1 MSIRNARKIRAE
13 ELSDRRRQAV
23 ALFESGM
30 KRKDIAPIVGAHRNV
45 VGQWIKSWQETGEQS
60 FLVDQPGRPAGTGRK
75 LEDDQSQL
83 IQDLVAN
90 NTPDHFGY
98 PFLLWSREA
107 IQTLILDKIGI
118 DLPIRTLGTYLE
130 RWGFTAQKPK
140 SRAYEQSDK
149 AVQKWLNEDYPE
161 IASRAKKEGAEIHWG
176 DETGIRSDDVKGR
189 SYAPKGKTPVIKL
202 KGKRE
207 RLNMLSTV
215 TNRGKLRFTLFSKAM
230 NAEILITF
238 LTRLIK
244 QSDKKVFLILDN
256 LPVHHCDIVKQFI
269 KANIDDIEMF
279 FLPSYSPE
287 LNPDEYLNSEFKK
300 SVRKLPDTRKK
311 GQLEKNVRSV
321 LHQIQKQPERVIKC
335 FHSPYVRYAV

>member
-1 MSIRNARKIRAE
+1 MSIRNAREIRSE

-45 VGQWIKSWQETGEQS
+45 VGQWIKSWQQNGEKS

-75 LEDDQSQL
+75 LEDEQSKL

-90 NTPDHFGY
+90 NTPDQFGY

-149 AVQKWLNEDYPE
+149 AVQKWLNEDYPD
-161 IASRAKKEGAEIHWG
+161 IASRAKEEGAEIHWG

-215 TNRGKLRFTLFSKAM
+215 TNRGKLRFTLFTKAM
-230 NAEILITF
+230 NAEILIAF

-244 QSDKKVFLILDN
+244 QSDKKIFLILDN
-256 LPVHHCDIVKQFI
+256 LPVHHSDTVKQFI
-269 KANIDDIEMF
+269 KANNADIEMF

-300 SVRKLPDTRKK
+300 AVRKLPDTRKK

-335 FHSPYVRYAV
+335 FHSPCVRYAV